1 MSIQRRLSCA
11 LAAIAL
17 AATGAANAIPIV
29 TNHNL
34 GTIDAGGNAF
44 IGQEFTH
51 SGDYIDKFNFT
62 FADPGSLLGL
72 VQVFDNKFVDI
83 DLNSIS
89 LFSGGKLLGSQ
100 GFEFAFDNLLAGV
113 AYSLVIDVDVTSKF
127 SNVFAKAEYKGK
139 AFNDGTPPPTDVPEP
154 GSFAL
159 AGVSLLALSV
169 LMRRRLF
176 G

>member
-1 MSIQRRLSCA
+1 MSIQRRVSSA

-17 AATGAANAIPIV
+17 LAAGAASATPIV

-34 GTIDAGGNAF
+34 GSIDAGEGAF

-62 FADPGSLLGL
+62 FKDAGSLLGVL
-72 VQVFDNKFVDI
+72 KIFDNPFIDV
-83 DLNSIS
+83 DLNSVS
-89 LFSGGKLLGSQ
+89 LFSGGKFLGSQ
-100 GFEFAFDNLLAGV
+100 GFDFAFDNLLAGV
-113 AYSLVIDVDVTSKF
+113 AYSLVVDVDVVRKPF
-127 SNVFAKAEYKGK
+127 NVFAKAEYKGK
-139 AFNDGTPPPTDVPEP
+139 AFNYGTPPTSVPEP

-159 AGVSLLALSV
+159 AGVSLLALGV